1 MKTTA
6 RPSRT
11 RLRERVEVMLA
22 ALPVAVAVMDSD
34 GLVRHG
40 WNPAAESLFGFARD
54 EAIGRPIPLIAGDC
68 SVDFAD
74 LLRRAALGE
83 VVSGT
88 ELTYRRQD
96 GSLIY
101 ANVSLA
107 RVARA
112 GGIRDGTGDGTQAR
126 TKGGAR
132 GSARA
137 IIGLFE
143 DITRRKRAEAV
154 LRESEER
161 FRSVFE
167 DGQLGMAIVDLDTRI
182 VQANRRMAAMFGYMP
197 EEMAQVAMRDLT
209 HPDDVG
215 DVGARM
221 ERLSAGMIDYFDAEN
236 RYVRKDGAILVGRV
250 VATLIGSHADG
261 GPRHIIAMME
271 DVTARRQTQA
281 ELSNTMAKLRQ
292 SMEQIIVA
300 MARIVEVRDPYTAGH
315 QERGARLARA
325 IAQTLGLPEDEV
337 SGIYYASLVHDIGK
351 ISVPGEILSKP
362 GRLGDAEF
370 ALIRM
375 HPEAGYDIVRS
386 VDFPWPVK
394 DIVLQHHE
402 RIDGSGYPAG
412 LAGEAI
418 SYGAMIVAV
427 ADVVEAMSSHR
438 PYRPA
443 LGLDAALEEIRK
455 NRGRLYDPG
464 VVDACESVV
473 LAPDFDALLSSPA
486 PSRS

>member
-1 MKTTA
+1 VKRTT
-6 RPSRT
+6 RSSHSRF
-11 RLRERVEVMLA
+11 RERVDVLLA
-22 ALPVAVAVMDSD
+22 ALPIAVAVMDGD

-40 WNPAAESLFGFARD
+40 WNPAAESLFGWTKD
-54 EAIGRPIPLIAGDC
+54 EAMGRAIPIMDGNC
-68 SVDFAD
+68 GVDFAD
-74 LLRRAALGE
+74 LLQRAALGE
-83 VVSGT
+83 VISGT
-88 ELTYRRQD
+88 ELSYKRRD
-96 GSLIY
+96 GSLVY
-101 ANVSLA
+101 ASVSLA
-107 RVARA
+107 PAARFV
-112 GGIRDGTGDGTQAR
+112 GGRRGT
-126 TKGGAR
+126 
-132 GSARA
+132 RA

-182 VQANRRMAAMFGYMP
+182 VQANRRMAGMFGCMP
-197 EEMAQVAMRDLT
+197 QEMAGVLMKDLT
-209 HPDDVG
+209 HPDDLR
-215 DVGARM
+215 DVGARI
-221 ERLSAGMIDYFDAEN
+221 ERLAAGVIDYFDAEN
-236 RYVRKDGAILVGRV
+236 RYVRKDGAALVGRV
-250 VATLIGSHADG
+250 VATLIGSDADG
-261 GPRHIIAMME
+261 CPRHIIAMME

-281 ELSNTMAKLRQ
+281 ELSDTMARLRQ
-292 SMEQIIVA
+292 SMEQAILA

-315 QERGARLARA
+315 QERVARLARA

-351 ISVPGEILSKP
+351 ISVPGEILSRP
-362 GRLGDAEF
+362 GRLSDAEF

-412 LAGEAI
+412 LAGDEI
-418 SYGAMIVAV
+418 SYGATIVAV

-443 LGLDAALEEIRK
+443 LGLDAALDEIRK

-473 LAPDFDALLSSPA
+473 SARGLDALISSTP
-486 PSRS
+486 